1 VASPVFC
8 RPLIL
13 TLPSLLGEGENGPL
27 LPSMLLKFPKDVL
40 GLGVMQGILTGSVV
54 GGLLGNGVSVRGL

>member
-1 VASPVFC
+1 
-8 RPLIL
+8 
-13 TLPSLLGEGENGPL
+13 LLGEGENGPL